1 MIKDFYQSE
10 LSCDVNDSDD
20 IVIINRNLRLYAR
33 NKNYI
38 SRNYTGVTLISK
50 LKFQNVEIDIRVKR
64 PLGKSITA
72 AISLVLTDNEK
83 EYGNILGQVDIARF
97 HTNNL
102 TEFGIKYAPGHSH
115 NHLFMDNFRD
125 QDKFI
130 TYSLKIF
137 KNSIEWPVSNKSIYQ
152 VNRNMDSQ
160 GNHLHYDEKISALPF
175 DKPFYLMLH
184 VGVESLNMYSE
195 YQDELETGSNWERP
209 YMEIS
214 SIELKSVGENSK
226 VIHKKEKVVDQ
237 HETKITESSVG
248 RVVYEDYFRSSLRD
262 YWSYVGEIG
271 NCFGLL
277 TRLY

>member
-20 IVIINRNLRLYAR
+20 IVIIDKNLRLYAR
-33 NKNYI
+33 NKKYL

-50 LKFQNVEIDIRVKR
+50 VKFQNVVIRINVKR

-72 AISLVLTDNEK
+72 AISLVLTDNEN

-125 QDKFI
+125 QDEMI
-130 TYSLKIF
+130 TYWIKTDETL
-137 KNSIEWPVSNKSIYQ
+137 IEWPVSNKLIYQ

-184 VGVESLNMYSE
+184 VGVESPNMYSE
-195 YQDELETGSNWERP
+195 NQDELDDDDLDQDQDELDDEDLDQDQDKSNWERP

-214 SIELKSVGENSK
+214 SIEVYSVSEN
-226 VIHKKEKVVDQ
+226 
-237 HETKITESSVG
+237 SVG
-248 RVVYEDYFRSSLRD
+248 RVVHEDNFNNTLGP
-262 YWSYVGEIG
+262 YWSYVRKRG

>member
-1 MIKDFYQSE
+1 MIKDFYQTE
-10 LSCDVNDSDD
+10 LSCDVNNSDD
-20 IVIINRNLRLYAR
+20 IVIINQKLRLYAR
-33 NKNYI
+33 NKKYL

-50 LKFQNVEIDIRVKR
+50 MKFQNVEIDIRVKR

-72 AISLVLTDNEK
+72 AISLVLTDNEN
-83 EYGNILGQVDIARF
+83 EYGNISGQVDIARF
-97 HTNNL
+97 HTNSL

-125 QDKFI
+125 QDEFLRYTIK
-130 TYSLKIF
+130 TNETL
-137 KNSIEWPVSNKSIYQ
+137 IEWPVSNKLIYQ

-160 GNHLHYDEKISALPF
+160 GNHLHYDKKISALPF

-184 VGVESLNMYSE
+184 VGVESPNRYSE
-195 YQDELETGSNWERP
+195 HLDELETESIWERP

-214 SIELKSVGENSK
+214 SIKVYPVGKN
-226 VIHKKEKVVDQ
+226 
-237 HETKITESSVG
+237 SVG
-248 RVVYEDYFRSSLRD
+248 RVVYEDNFRYGLSD
-262 YWSYVGEIG
+262 YWSYVGGRG